1 MGTHKLALVG
11 LVWFLAIFAS
21 ISSAESATAQG
32 LSDDYYPTDLGGQW
46 LFKITEN
53 HSAKEASVVCD
64 KTGKVNGLDC
74 LHLKSSDSRLSYWVQ
89 KKDDGV
95 YIVQTCRS
103 VLGLAD
109 LEISFDPPIPI
120 LKFPMKSGDS
130 WQYDGWGRT
139 FITSKKL
146 HVSYQNKGLKTIRLN
161 QKSIRVFEVVSRY
174 QVDKDPAQEQVS
186 WYAKGLGFVGSR
198 SKDCELSLEKFNQS
212 QVAQSVYDDHEEN
225 P

>member
-1 MGTHKLALVG
+1 MSIHKTAVCG
-11 LVWFLAIFAS
+11 LVLFFAIFSGVHSTGA
-21 ISSAESATAQG
+21 AVPQG
-32 LSDDYYPTDLGGQW
+32 LSQDYYPTDLGGEW

-53 HSAKEASVVCD
+53 HSTKEASVVCD

-74 LHLKSSDSRLSYWVQ
+74 LHLKSSDSLLSYWVQ

-109 LEISFDPPIPI
+109 LEISFAPPIPI
-120 LKFPMKSGDS
+120 LKFPMKPGDS

-139 FITSKKL
+139 FIASKKL
-146 HVSYQNKGLKTIRLN
+146 HISYQNKGLKTIHLN
-161 QKSIRVFEVVSRY
+161 QKPLRVFEVVSRY
-174 QVDKDPAQEQVS
+174 QVDKDPVQEQVS

-198 SKDCELSLEKFNQS
+198 SKDGELSLEKFNRS
-212 QVAQSVYDDHEEN
+212 QMVQTDHSDQPEA